1 MTRRIEEMTQGYFGI
16 VNGRILRVAL
26 LACVAWVGTA
36 HAAQEACTP
45 EPGFNKCVRFTNA
58 SADQSFTVPA
68 GVASVGLKLWGAG
81 GGGGSSN
88 SGWGGGGGFASGT
101 LPVTPGSALTVIVGS
116 HGAYRSTASTY
127 GGGGAGGNDSTSGN
141 FDGASGGGRSA
152 VRVGGT
158 EQVTA
163 AGGGGSAGATVNASS
178 QAGAGGQD
186 ARWGSGTSCHAVAAT
201 AGTTTA
207 GGTGGRYDLG
217 DGTTGPSGANGSAG
231 AGGAGGGTSAGNT
244 GAGGGGGG
252 GYFGGGG
259 GAAQVAFGAC
269 QEGSGAGGSNY
280 TGGVTSA
287 SAAAGNNQTPANTS
301 DAQYV
306 SGAAS
311 GGYANTASLAPGHG
325 LVVIQYRVPT
335 IQVSKQA
342 IGATGTFSFTGTN
355 GYGSDTIT
363 VSTAGTTVAGAV
375 KVLDAANTATVLT
388 EAAPPAGF
396 VFAGATCT
404 GLSGGATPVVDLVNR
419 TVTLPAAGLQADATV
434 ACTFINRTPLIT
446 LSKALST
453 NRFSPGDNFSVAIRT
468 GGVNGAV
475 VSSTAAATTTGSGAT
490 IDPGTGTTGIFAAAE
505 GTTYTLTEAGTG
517 GALLSN
523 YIATLTCTDVAGV
536 TPAGTLP
543 TNEAFDPAAGRAIT
557 PVNGADLRCTIT
569 NASRPKITLQKSLGG
584 TGRLSAS
591 DQFVLSGTGAGA
603 PAGVTTTGSGIAVT
617 SPAYSFTGTAGSA
630 YTLNEAMAPGSASAL
645 SAYTQAVSCGNAGGP
660 TDVSGITTLPI
671 SFTAAAGDN
680 ISCVVTNYPTTAPG
694 GGPGPNPG
702 PVPICNADP
711 VIAGTN
717 FSGGGWARS
726 GWTSTGSTFSA
737 LRNSGPANQTQVVNG
752 VTPGAL
758 LTFNWN
764 YGNGTVDSTS
774 STLTASYGPTGAETV
789 YWTATI
795 NSNTGTAT
803 GSSAASNGAACVS
816 GCGSAPNTTSN
827 TVQLRLPPG
836 IPMNGT
842 LRFTATGSGGTGSPY
857 IATNRPVSIQNT
869 GICLAKNSLGT
880 TGTFNFTTSGVD
892 TTMGG
897 GGTTASITTAAV
909 NTTRY
914 YDASATRTNNQP
926 LLITSPGATANV
938 TINETPATGFVLD
951 SVSCPGLS
959 PVRTGNTVTIA
970 NVPRD
975 TVTTCTFTNRPS
987 VINLSKALS
996 GNRVGAG
1003 DQFSVAIRTGGA
1015 TGPIVSS
1022 PVSATTTGSGATIA
1036 PGTGTTDDF
1045 YTVPGTLYT
1054 LMESGTSGANL
1065 ANYNASL
1072 TCTDA
1077 TGLTPASSLPSNE
1090 PFNPAIGRAVMAATG
1105 ANLRCVITNSAGTPT
1120 ITGRVF
1126 LDNGQGSG
1134 TANDGLLNGGE
1145 VPQAGITLR
1154 LTNCAA
1160 TVYATA
1166 VTNAVGG
1173 YSLSPPMGTAS
1184 GTALCVEELNASGHT
1199 STGASASGTALP
1211 SGSATA
1217 VAGTSYTY
1225 TRTGAGAGTGDRI
1238 AFAWNGTGHTSL
1250 DFGDVPNATFAA
1262 NGAKNGLAG
1271 TTVSYGHTFTA
1282 GTAGA
1287 VRFSIA
1293 SETATPTIAGWT
1305 AQVFADTS
1313 CTGSLQPGA
1322 AQLYPPAGTG
1332 APVATGGQVCI
1343 IVRQFIPATAT
1354 TGANNK
1360 LVVQADFDYAN
1371 ATPSLAAS
1379 YVLEDTTTV
1388 GSQALDLKKEVR
1400 NVTQGVAAFG
1410 VSNQAKPG
1418 ETLEYRITYTNNSA
1432 APISSMTVNDTTPSY
1447 TSFVGASAGT
1457 TPATLTSCTKNT
1469 PGNALPAAGVPCAS
1483 AQAEGGTGPIEWRF
1497 VGTVQPGGTGWVLF
1511 RVKVD

>member
-1 MTRRIEEMTQGYFGI
+1 MTKGSTGI
-16 VNGRILRVAL
+16 AHGRILGGVL
-26 LACVAWVGTA
+26 LALMTWVGGA
-36 HAAQEACTP
+36 HAAEQACTP

-58 SADQSFTVPA
+58 DADQNFTVPA
-68 GVASVGLKLWGAG
+68 GVTSVRLKLWGAG
-81 GGGGSSN
+81 GGGGSSDT
-88 SGWGGGGGFASGT
+88 GWGGAGAFAAGT
-101 LPVTPGSALTVIVGS
+101 LAVTPGTALTVIVGS

-152 VRVGGT
+152 VRTGATLAT
-158 EQVTA
+158 EVITA

-178 QAGAGGQD
+178 QAGAGGRD
-186 ARWGSGTSCHAVAAT
+186 AGWGSGSSCHAVAAT
-201 AGTTTA
+201 AGSATTGGA
-207 GGTGGRYDLG
+207 GGNYAYPDA
-217 DGTTGPSGANGSAG
+217 TTGPSGSDGSAA
-231 AGGAGGGTSAGNT
+231 AGGAGGSTSAGNT

-287 SAAAGNNQTPANTS
+287 STLLGNTQTAPNTS
-301 DAQYV
+301 DVQYV
-306 SGAAS
+306 SGVAR
-311 GGYANTASLAPGHG
+311 GGYANSSSNAPGHG

-335 IQVSKQA
+335 IQISKQA
-342 IGATGTFSFTGTN
+342 IGGTGAFDFSGTN

-363 VSTAGTTVAGAV
+363 VSTAGATVAGAV
-375 KVLDAANTATVLT
+375 KVLDAANTETVLT

-434 ACTFINRTPLIT
+434 ACTIINRTPLIT
-446 LSKALST
+446 LNKALSA
-453 NRFSPGDNFSVAIRT
+453 NRFNPGDNFSVAIRT
-468 GGVNGAV
+468 GGVGGPV

-490 IDPGTGTTGIFAAAE
+490 IDAGTGTTGSFAAAA

-523 YIATLTCTDVAGV
+523 YMATLTCSDAAGA

-557 PVNGADLRCTIT
+557 PVLGADLRCTIT
-569 NASRPKITLQKSLGG
+569 NSPRPKIALQKSLGG
-584 TGRLSAS
+584 AGRLSAS
-591 DQFVLSGTGAGA
+591 DQFVLSATGTGA

-617 SPAYSFTGTAGSA
+617 SPAYSFTATAGSA

-645 SAYTQAVSCGNAGGP
+645 SAYTQAVSCSNAGGP
-660 TDVSGITTLPI
+660 TNVSDKTTLPI
-671 SFTAAAGDN
+671 SITPAAGDN
-680 ISCVVTNYPTTAPG
+680 ISCVITNYPTTNPG
-694 GGPGPNPG
+694 GGPGPDPG
-702 PVPICNADP
+702 PTPICNADP
-711 VIAGTN
+711 IIAGTN
-717 FSGGGWARS
+717 FLDGAWTKAGWD
-726 GWTSTGSTFSA
+726 G
-737 LRNSGPANQTQVVNG
+737 G
-752 VTPGAL
+752 VTASSVGLNANMATATLRQAVSGVTRGAL
-758 LTFNWN
+758 LTFTWRFRD
-764 YGNGTVDSTS
+764 GIGGLSRPVD
-774 STLTASYGPTGAETV
+774 LRLSYGGTV
-789 YWTATI
+789 YWTGSSQI
-795 NSNTGTAT
+795 GTGN
-803 GSSAASNGAACVS
+803 GSSAASNGATCVS
-816 GCGSAPNTTSN
+816 GCGSADLPQLTQRTI
-827 TVQLRLPPG
+827 QLRLPVG
-836 IPMNGT
+836 IASTGELLFQATSYGT
-842 LRFTATGSGGTGSPY
+842 SASDATDDVWVHT
-857 IATNRPVSIQNT
+857 PVSIQNT
-869 GICLAKNSLGT
+869 GICLAKTSLGT
-880 TGTFNFTTSGVD
+880 TGTFSYTTTGVD

-914 YDASATRTNNQP
+914 YDASATRANNQP

-938 TINETPATGFVLD
+938 TINETPAPGFVLD
-951 SVSCPGLS
+951 SVNCPGLS
-959 PVRTGNTVTIA
+959 PVRTGNSITVA

-987 VINLSKALS
+987 VIHLSKALS
-996 GNRVGAG
+996 GNRVGTA
-1003 DQFSVAIRTGGA
+1003 DQFSVAIRTGGP

-1022 PVSATTTGSGATIA
+1022 PVSATTTGSGSTITA
-1036 PGTGTTDDF
+1036 GTGTTDDF

-1054 LMESGTSGANL
+1054 LTETGTSGANL
-1065 ANYNASL
+1065 ANYKATL

-1077 TGLTPASSLPSNE
+1077 TGLTPASSLPANE
-1090 PFNPAIGRAVMAATG
+1090 PFNPAVGRAVTAATG

-1126 LDNGQGSG
+1126 LDTGAGGG
-1134 TANDGLLNGGE
+1134 TANDGLLNGSE
-1145 VPQAGITLR
+1145 APQAGITLR

-1160 TVYATA
+1160 TVYASA
-1166 VTNAVGG
+1166 VTDAAGG
-1173 YSLSPPMGTAS
+1173 YSLAPPAGTAS
-1184 GTALCVEELNASGHT
+1184 GAALCVEQVNASGRV
-1199 STGASASGTALP
+1199 STGASASNTALP
-1211 SGSATA
+1211 SGSATT
-1217 VAGTSYTY
+1217 VGGTSYTY
-1225 TRTGAGAGTGDRI
+1225 TRTGAGTGTGDRI

-1250 DFGDVPNATFAA
+1250 DFGDVPQSTFAA

-1282 GTAGA
+1282 GSAGA

-1293 SETATPTIAGWT
+1293 SESATPTIAGWT
-1305 AQVFADTS
+1305 AQIFADTG

-1322 AQLYPPAGTG
+1322 AQLYPPAAGTG
-1332 APVATGGQVCI
+1332 AAVATGAQVCI

-1354 TGANNK
+1354 TGASNK
-1360 LVVQADFDYAN
+1360 LVVRADFDYAN
-1371 ATPSLAAS
+1371 ATPALAAS
-1379 YVLEDTTTV
+1379 YTLEDTTTV

-1400 NVTQGVAAFG
+1400 NVTQGAATFG
-1410 VSNQAKPG
+1410 ISNQAKPG

-1432 APISSMTVNDTTPSY
+1432 APISSMTVNDTTPGY
-1447 TSFVGASAGT
+1447 TSFVSASAGS
-1457 TPATLTSCTKNT
+1457 TPASLTSCTKNT
-1469 PGNALPAAGVPCAS
+1469 PANALPAAGVPCAS
-1483 AQAEGGTGPIEWRF
+1483 AQPEGGTGPIEWRF